1 MDASSTAR
9 QAEDGRF
16 PYPVLLL
23 ISTAYVAGLLNIQG
37 FVAMM
42 PLVQSEFGI
51 TRAQAG
57 LYSSFYFLSATIV
70 AVFAG
75 RLSDRLGARRGM
87 VLGCC
92 AVGIMIVL
100 HGAAPVFSWILG
112 LAFVTGVGFSL
123 ITPSV
128 TSAVIENV
136 SSRRRAGAMGVAH
149 GVGGTGALIGTM
161 ALPALGE
168 RFGWRPVMVV
178 AGFAAVAIGLVIMA
192 TYGRLS
198 VPRSGH
204 DGGGTDAA
212 ASFRAQL
219 RELLSRRAFVCACV
233 MGIAFGLGI
242 ASITGHFTLFMHS
255 DLGYSPTL
263 AGFALGAFHVGG
275 ILGQP
280 TWGVINDRLYD
291 GRRHAGLFTLSVLT
305 ASLSLVFGL
314 VVARGLVP
322 YPGIVA
328 LAALLGFFVLGTPG
342 LFFTTVTEIAPSG
355 SAGLATGVALMFS
368 RIGVMVAP
376 PVFGHIADVT
386 GVYATSWVVLAV
398 ASVAV
403 SGGAMIVLA
412 GGRSRS
418 DSRPGG

>member
-9 QAEDGRF
+9 PAEEGRF

-23 ISTAYVAGLLNIQG
+23 TSTAYVAVLLNIQG

-168 RFGWRPVMVV
+168 RYGWRPVMVV

-204 DGGGTDAA
+204 DGGGADAA
-212 ASFRAQL
+212 ASFTAQL

-368 RIGVMVAP
+368 RVGVMVAP

-386 GVYATSWVVLAV
+386 GVYATSWVVLAL

-403 SGGAMIVLA
+403 SGGAMIALA

>member
-386 GVYATSWVVLAV
+386 GVYATSWVVLAL

>member
-9 QAEDGRF
+9 PAEEGRF

-23 ISTAYVAGLLNIQG
+23 ISTAYVAVLLNIQG

-204 DGGGTDAA
+204 DGGGADAA
-212 ASFRAQL
+212 ASFTAQL

-368 RIGVMVAP
+368 RVGVMVAP

-403 SGGAMIVLA
+403 SGGAMIALA

-418 DSRPGG
+418 DSRSGG

>member
-1 MDASSTAR
+1 MDASPTA
-9 QAEDGRF
+9 QTAEEGRF

-23 ISTAYVAGLLNIQG
+23 ISTAYIAVLLNIQG

-57 LYSSFYFLSATIV
+57 LYSSFYFFSATLV

-87 VLGCC
+87 AAGCC

-112 LAFVTGVGFSL
+112 LALVTGVGFSL

-136 SSRRRAGAMGVAH
+136 SSKRRAGAMGVAH

-168 RFGWRPVMVV
+168 RYGWRPVMVV
-178 AGFAAVAIGLVIMA
+178 AGLAAVAIGLFIMA

-198 VPRSGH
+198 VPRSGD
-204 DGGGTDAA
+204 DGGSADAAA
-212 ASFRAQL
+212 ASFGAQL

-233 MGIAFGLGI
+233 MGIAFGLAI
-242 ASITGHFTLFMHS
+242 ASITGHFTLFMHR

-280 TWGVINDRLYD
+280 TWGVINDRLYH

-328 LAALLGFFVLGTPG
+328 LSALLGFFVLGTPG

-355 SAGLATGVALMFS
+355 GAGVATGVALMFS
-368 RIGVMVAP
+368 RVGVMVAP

-398 ASVAV
+398 ASVVV
-403 SGGAMIVLA
+403 SGGAMTVLCA
-412 GGRSRS
+412 RGDARSGR
-418 DSRPGG
+418 

>member
-9 QAEDGRF
+9 PAEEGRF

-23 ISTAYVAGLLNIQG
+23 ISTAYVAVLLNIQG

-204 DGGGTDAA
+204 DGGGADAA
-212 ASFRAQL
+212 ASFTAQL

-368 RIGVMVAP
+368 RVGVMVAP

-386 GVYATSWVVLAV
+386 GVYATSWVVLAL

-403 SGGAMIVLA
+403 SGGAMIALA

-418 DSRPGG
+418 DSRSGG

>member
-9 QAEDGRF
+9 PAEEGRF

-23 ISTAYVAGLLNIQG
+23 ISTAYVAVLLNIQG

-100 HGAAPVFSWILG
+100 HGAAPVFGWILG

-204 DGGGTDAA
+204 DGGGADAA
-212 ASFRAQL
+212 ASFTAQL

-368 RIGVMVAP
+368 RVGVMVAP

-386 GVYATSWVVLAV
+386 GVYATSWVVLAL

-403 SGGAMIVLA
+403 SGGAMIALA

-418 DSRPGG
+418 DSRSGG